1 MTNARRILAGAA
13 ILLVAALACGLHFGY
28 RAAAIGTA
36 YKAKIL
42 CSGLFVSRREPQAI
56 LDKELSVDDLG
67 ILKHIDAQVDRDAM
81 SVTASLFGIAAR
93 TAAFRGQQGCAL
105 RFSGGEA
112 VTSIALPPSRISRDN
127 RFSEPTGAPD
137 SDTRLLNA
145 VVEQAFTENDPA
157 LSRRTRAI
165 LVLHRGR
172 LIAERYAPGF
182 SAHTPMPGWSMAKSV
197 INALVGILVEQGRI
211 RLRDPVPVAAWHSPG
226 DPRAKITWEHLLHM
240 ESGLQF
246 DESYRNPLSDVM
258 VMLLASPGAADF
270 ALAKPLEHE
279 PGTHWKYT
287 SGTTNIIASA
297 IRQVV
302 GEALYPEF
310 PRKALFDRLGMSS
323 AILETDARG
332 TFVGSSFVYA
342 TARDWA
348 HFGLLYAQDG
358 IWNGQR
364 ILPAGWVKYSATP
377 ASHAPGGQYG
387 SHFWLRYPPPPE
399 CKGAHPD
406 FPADG
411 FHAAGHEG
419 QFLTIIPS
427 RQLVIVRLGLTRHP
441 CGWNHHAFV
450 RDVLDAVKG

>member
-13 ILLVAALACGLHFGY
+13 ILLVAALALGLHFGY

-36 YKAKIL
+36 YKAKVL
-42 CSGLFVSRREPQAI
+42 CSGIFVSHREPKAI
-56 LDKELSVDDLG
+56 LDQELSADDLG
-67 ILKHIDAQVDRDAM
+67 ILQHVDARVGRDAM
-81 SVTASLFGIAAR
+81 AVTASLFGMATR
-93 TAAFRGQQGCAL
+93 TAVYRDRQGCTL
-105 RFSGGEA
+105 QFSDGNP
-112 VTSIALPPSRISRDN
+112 VTSIALPRSGTSRHN
-127 RFSEPTGAPD
+127 HFSELTGAPD
-137 SDTRLLNA
+137 ADTRRLNA
-145 VVEQAFTENDPA
+145 VVEQAFAENDPA
-157 LSRRTRAI
+157 LPRRTRAI

-172 LIAERYAPGF
+172 LIAERYSPGF
-182 SAHTPMPGWSMAKSV
+182 SANTPMPGWSMGKSV

-211 RLRDPVPVAAWHSPG
+211 RLRDPVPIAAWRSPG

-258 VMLLASPGAADF
+258 IMLLASPGAADF
-270 ALAKPLEHE
+270 ALTKSLEHE

-287 SGTTNIIASA
+287 SGTTNIVASA

-310 PRKALFDRLGMSS
+310 PSKTLFDRLGMSS

-348 HFGLLYAQDG
+348 RFGLLYVQDG

-387 SHFWLRYPPPPE
+387 SHFWLRYPPPPD
-399 CKGAHPD
+399 CKGTHPD
-406 FPADG
+406 FPEDG

-419 QFLTIIPS
+419 QILTVLPS
-427 RQLVIVRLGLTRHP
+427 RQLVIVRLGLTRDP
-441 CGWNHHAFV
+441 CAWNHHAFV

>member
-1 MTNARRILAGAA
+1 MTNARRTLAGAA
-13 ILLVAALACGLHFGY
+13 IVLVAALALGLHFGY
-28 RAAAIGTA
+28 RAVAIGTA
-36 YKAKIL
+36 YKAKVL
-42 CSGLFVSRREPQAI
+42 CSGVFVSHREPQAI
-56 LDKELSVDDLG
+56 LDQELSADDLG
-67 ILKHIDAQVDRDAM
+67 ILQHIDAHVGRDAM
-81 SVTASLFGIAAR
+81 AVTASLFGLATR
-93 TAAFRGQQGCAL
+93 TAVYRDRQGCTL
-105 RFSGGEA
+105 QFSDAKA
-112 VTSIALPPSRISRDN
+112 VASTSLPRANTLSEES
-127 RFSEPTGAPD
+127 FSASIQTPGFD
-137 SDTRLLNA
+137 LGRLDT
-145 VVEQAFTENDPA
+145 VVEQAFTENNPA
-157 LSRRTRAI
+157 LPQRTRAI

-172 LIAERYAPGF
+172 LVAERYAPGF
-182 SAHTPMPGWSMAKSV
+182 SANTPMPGWSMGKSV

-211 RLRDPVPVAAWHSPG
+211 RLRDPVPIAAWRSPE
-226 DPRAKITWEHLLHM
+226 DPRTKITWKHLLHM

-279 PGTHWKYT
+279 PGTRWRYT
-287 SGTTNIIASA
+287 SGTTNIVASA

-323 AILETDARG
+323 AILEADARG

-348 HFGLLYAQDG
+348 RFGLLYAQGG

-377 ASHAPGGQYG
+377 APHAPGQQYG
-387 SHFWLRYPPPPE
+387 SHFWLRYPAPPE

-419 QFLTIIPS
+419 QLLTILPS
-427 RQLVIVRLGLTRHP
+427 QQLVIVRLGLTRHP
-441 CGWNHHAFV
+441 CAWNHHAFV